1 MRLIT
6 VSAAA
11 AMVVSSSVVA
21 ESVSTAQL
29 SVVEGGAR
37 GKFTETEFY
46 YTSPRTDYMFFID
59 CTLCLEHAASQTQCE
74 ASDSSETNFD
84 FGCLCLNT
92 AFRTITRGCSRFCEG
107 TQYSLESQCR
117 LDDGTPRNAIDRRAA
132 VVEGGARSMSHA
144 PRPYHRIKT
153 TNMHRRL
160 YSLLGAGRSTNILR
174 QQ

>member
-11 AMVVSSSVVA
+11 ALVVSSSVVA
-21 ESVSTAQL
+21 ESVSTPQL
-29 SVVEGGAR
+29 SVLEGGAR
-37 GKFTETEFY
+37 GNITEMEFY
-46 YTSPRTDYMFFID
+46 YTPPRTDSMFFTE

-84 FGCLCLNT
+84 FECLCLNT
-92 AFRTITRGCSRFCEG
+92 AFRTITRGCSGFCEG

-117 LDDGTPRNAIDRRAA
+117 LDNGIPRNAIDRRAA
-132 VVEGGARSMSHA
+132 VVEGDARSMSHT

-153 TNMHRRL
+153 TDMHRRL
-160 YSLLGAGRSTNILR
+160 
-174 QQ
+174 

>member
-11 AMVVSSSVVA
+11 ALVVSSSVVA
-21 ESVSTAQL
+21 ESVSTPQL

-37 GKFTETEFY
+37 GNITEMEFY
-46 YTSPRTDYMFFID
+46 YTSPKTDYMFFTD

-84 FGCLCLNT
+84 FECLCLNT
-92 AFRTITRGCSRFCEG
+92 AFRIITRGCSGFCEG

-117 LDDGTPRNAIDRRAA
+117 LDNGIPRNAIDRRAA
-132 VVEGGARSMSHA
+132 VVEGDARSMSHA

-153 TNMHRRL
+153 TDMHRRL
-160 YSLLGAGRSTNILR
+160 
-174 QQ
+174 